1 MVALYGG
8 CRCQTFRYELASVS
22 LPLTYA
28 CHCLDCQTMSGSAFA
43 LQMIIPQSRF
53 SPAGEL
59 IEWAHPNRR
68 STTTRQQFC
77 ATCKTR
83 IYSTSDERVGILTL
97 RAGTLDESASLK
109 PIAHMWVKRK
119 QPWFQISTDAE
130 TYDEGIPA
138 DRMKILFA
146 SNFS

>member
-1 MVALYGG
+1 MTLTGG
-8 CRCQTFRYELASVS
+8 CRCNAFRYS
-22 LPLTYA
+22 LNYAITPLSYA
-28 CHCLDCQTMSGSAFA
+28 CHCLDCQTMSGGAFA

-53 SPAGEL
+53 TASGEL
-59 IEWAHPNRR
+59 VEWAHPNRR
-68 STTTRQQFC
+68 GTTTRQQFC
-77 ATCKTR
+77 AICKTR

-97 RAGTLDESASLK
+97 RAGTLDESEAIK
-109 PIAHMWVKRK
+109 PIAHMWVRRK